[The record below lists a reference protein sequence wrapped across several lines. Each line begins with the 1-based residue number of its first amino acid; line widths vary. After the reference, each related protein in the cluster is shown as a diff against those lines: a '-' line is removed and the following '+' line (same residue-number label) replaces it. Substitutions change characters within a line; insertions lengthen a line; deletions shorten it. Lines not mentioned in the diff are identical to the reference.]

1 MQQMHSFKGIYYLI
15 QNIGLLETK
24 IVYRDQCI
32 TYFKWLKFHVLRS
45 KHDEKKNIRQ
55 LCKCISNTKQPFRI
69 SMQNMYPN
77 AFFFV
82 DDSIT
87 FVQCN
92 FLILKI
98 IMKWFIK
105 SLHTYKFFTDH
116 MKLLFGRLVGFFF
129 SISLTFIYSIQ
140 LIPFVLSY
148 VQSGLLNIMFGKER
162 LAGDLISVINLND
175 VLVMHELYLWLS
187 HPRSQRR

>member
-1 MQQMHSFKGIYYLI
+1 MCLVANMMRKKIYVSYVNVYQT
-15 QNIGLLETK
+15 QNSLLEYQCK
-24 IVYRDQCI
+24 IC
-32 TYFKWLKFHVLRS
+32 TLML
-45 KHDEKKNIRQ
+45 
-55 LCKCISNTKQPFRI
+55 
-69 SMQNMYPN
+69 
-77 AFFFV
+77 FFFV

-87 FVQCN
+87 VVQCN
-92 FLILKI
+92 SLILKI

-116 MKLLFGRLVGFFF
+116 MKLLFGRLVGVFF
-129 SISLTFIYSIQ
+129 SISLTFIYSIY

-175 VLVMHELYLWLS
+175 VLVMHDLYLWLS